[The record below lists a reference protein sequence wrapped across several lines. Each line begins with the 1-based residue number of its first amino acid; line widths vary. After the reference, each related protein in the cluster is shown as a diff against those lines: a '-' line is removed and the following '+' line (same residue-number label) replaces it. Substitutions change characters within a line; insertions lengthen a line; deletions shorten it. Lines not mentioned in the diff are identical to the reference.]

1 MAVSP
6 ERAASAPQVNRHDTV
21 GSTATCCCWLRCVRG
36 YDARIWR
43 ICDAAAALLFAA
55 DAVVVGAAAAA
66 AASRSDGR
74 PTDEGVLP
82 ECGGELDHCV
92 SAKCA
97 AWVYR
102 MRRSSTFGKGARWVC
117 ALSLAGRAGC
127 GAGSGI
133 QTCAHGGK
141 ILEHCSIEC
150 LILKE
155 FPRYLKKIKKVIF
168 SQGLRKDVL
177 QWRKA
182 AVSRP
187 GCIIIRSPRRWGV
200 ERRHDFCQ

>member
-1 MAVSP
+1 MLEIMALRAPVSPRLLAVTPERAAWLQRVAFALQVLLAARSGIPRSMAVSP

-21 GSTATCCCWLRCVRG
+21 GSSATCCCWLRGVRG

-55 DAVVVGAAAAA
+55 DAVVVDAAAAA

-82 ECGGELDHCV
+82 ECGGELDHFV

-97 AWVYR
+97 AWMYR

-133 QTCAHGGK
+133 QT
-141 ILEHCSIEC
+141 LPP
-150 LILKE
+150 L
-155 FPRYLKKIKKVIF
+155 
-168 SQGLRKDVL
+168 
-177 QWRKA
+177 
-182 AVSRP
+182 
-187 GCIIIRSPRRWGV
+187 
-200 ERRHDFCQ
+200 

>member
-1 MAVSP
+1 MTLVRLLALRAPVSP
-6 ERAASAPQVNRHDTV
+6 VPRACPPGRPPRYWFRHHDTV
-21 GSTATCCCWLRCVRG
+21 GSSATCCCCWLRGVRG

-55 DAVVVGAAAAA
+55 DAVVVDAAAAA

-82 ECGGELDHCV
+82 ECGGELDHFV

-97 AWVYR
+97 AWMYR

-133 QTCAHGGK
+133 QT
-141 ILEHCSIEC
+141 LPP
-150 LILKE
+150 L
-155 FPRYLKKIKKVIF
+155 
-168 SQGLRKDVL
+168 
-177 QWRKA
+177 
-182 AVSRP
+182 
-187 GCIIIRSPRRWGV
+187 
-200 ERRHDFCQ
+200 

>member
-1 MAVSP
+1 MLLEINWRCALRYPLVSRSCP
-6 ERAASAPQVNRHDTV
+6 PKGPPRHREPPSRCRC
-21 GSTATCCCWLRCVRG
+21 STATCCCWLLCVRG
-36 YDARIWR
+36 YDARIGR

-55 DAVVVGAAAAA
+55 YAVVVDAAAAA

-97 AWVYR
+97 AWMYR

-127 GAGSGI
+127 GAGLGI
-133 QTCAHGGK
+133 QT
-141 ILEHCSIEC
+141 LPP
-150 LILKE
+150 L
-155 FPRYLKKIKKVIF
+155 
-168 SQGLRKDVL
+168 
-177 QWRKA
+177 
-182 AVSRP
+182 
-187 GCIIIRSPRRWGV
+187 
-200 ERRHDFCQ
+200 

>member
-1 MAVSP
+1 MWRCALRCPLASRSCPPEGPPRHRESP
-6 ERAASAPQVNRHDTV
+6 SRCRCSSLRAPVAPVPWLFPWGRLGNLVHRHDTV
-21 GSTATCCCWLRCVRG
+21 GSTATCCCWLRGVRG

-43 ICDAAAALLFAA
+43 VCGAAAALLFAA
-55 DAVVVGAAAAA
+55 DAVGVDAAAAA

-82 ECGGELDHCV
+82 EVGGELGHFV

-97 AWVYR
+97 AWMYR

-133 QTCAHGGK
+133 QT
-141 ILEHCSIEC
+141 LPP
-150 LILKE
+150 L
-155 FPRYLKKIKKVIF
+155 
-168 SQGLRKDVL
+168 
-177 QWRKA
+177 
-182 AVSRP
+182 
-187 GCIIIRSPRRWGV
+187 
-200 ERRHDFCQ
+200 

>member
-1 MAVSP
+1 MALRAPVSP
-6 ERAASAPQVNRHDTV
+6 FFCACPPGEGRTVTRGVRHDTV
-21 GSTATCCCWLRCVRG
+21 GSTATCCCWLRGVRD

-55 DAVVVGAAAAA
+55 DAVVVDAAAAAA

-82 ECGGELDHCV
+82 ECGGELDHFV

-97 AWVYR
+97 AWMYR

-127 GAGSGI
+127 GAGSGN
-133 QTCAHGGK
+133 QT
-141 ILEHCSIEC
+141 LPP
-150 LILKE
+150 L
-155 FPRYLKKIKKVIF
+155 
-168 SQGLRKDVL
+168 
-177 QWRKA
+177 
-182 AVSRP
+182 
-187 GCIIIRSPRRWGV
+187 
-200 ERRHDFCQ
+200 

>member
-1 MAVSP
+1 MVVSP
-6 ERAASAPQVNRHDTV
+6 ERVGAAGSPSRCRCSSLLAPAAPIPWLFPWGRLGNLVHRHDTV
-21 GSTATCCCWLRCVRG
+21 GSAATCCCYICCCVRG

-55 DAVVVGAAAAA
+55 DAVVVDAAAAA

-82 ECGGELDHCV
+82 EVGGELDHFV

-97 AWVYR
+97 AWMYR

-133 QTCAHGGK
+133 QT
-141 ILEHCSIEC
+141 LPP
-150 LILKE
+150 L
-155 FPRYLKKIKKVIF
+155 
-168 SQGLRKDVL
+168 
-177 QWRKA
+177 
-182 AVSRP
+182 
-187 GCIIIRSPRRWGV
+187 
-200 ERRHDFCQ
+200 

>member
-1 MAVSP
+1 MLVILALRAPISP
-6 ERAASAPQVNRHDTV
+6 VHHGRVPREGSSSAQQGCRHDAV
-21 GSTATCCCWLRCVRG
+21 GSTATCCCWLHCVRG

-43 ICDAAAALLFAA
+43 ICNAAAALLFAA
-55 DAVVVGAAAAA
+55 DAVVVDAAAAA

-82 ECGGELDHCV
+82 ECGGELDHFV

-97 AWVYR
+97 AWMYR

-133 QTCAHGGK
+133 QT
-141 ILEHCSIEC
+141 LPP
-150 LILKE
+150 L
-155 FPRYLKKIKKVIF
+155 
-168 SQGLRKDVL
+168 
-177 QWRKA
+177 
-182 AVSRP
+182 
-187 GCIIIRSPRRWGV
+187 
-200 ERRHDFCQ
+200 